1 MRTDTKRELL
11 ARLAEFID
19 QFKADR
25 PTSNEAEK
33 YHVGGLEAL
42 VRLRVALEAT
52 PVTQAE
58 AVDHPAHYSGGQV
71 ECIDAMTSAFGPAR
85 VADFCQINAFK
96 YTWRAGAKGDRTED
110 LAKAAWYLNRAIL
123 LIGHEHPRTRS

>member
-1 MRTDTKRELL
+1 MRIDTKRELL
-11 ARLAEFID
+11 AYLADFIVRF
-19 QFKADR
+19 QADR
-25 PTSNEAEK
+25 PTSNEADK
-33 YHVGGLEAL
+33 HHAGGLEAL
-42 VRLRVALEAT
+42 VRLRAALQAE

-71 ECIDAMTSAFGPAR
+71 ECIDAMTSAFGPAK

-123 LIGHEHPRTRS
+123 LIGREDPRTRS